1 MGSAGS
7 AGSSPPSWWPR
18 LGGLAVW
25 WFTKPEPAPDPGG
38 VGVTTVP
45 TILRPISTTTTGAAG
60 SEIMCPPAEGDAQW
74 STFKATPART
84 GCMEAPAIA
93 GPSIVWAAKVG
104 VQGWLN
110 NPVIVGGTVYVASA
124 GDVQFESDAADGVY
138 AIDLGAGTRRWFF
151 PGSFDVNG
159 VAANEDIVVA
169 TGDEGLVWGIDADEG
184 LALWT
189 ANLGVAVF
197 TNPLLLEDVVVV
209 GDASGTVSAFDLETG
224 QRQWRTTVTGAIRG
238 GAAYDGEQLYVV
250 GEGREVAALD
260 PAGRVLWRQTIAPR
274 SGEGSNLKV
283 FAAPVVAG
291 DLVVI
296 SLVREEVFSEP
307 GLVALDRQTGEVA
320 WWATDAAG
328 IKSEWGSVRS
338 SPAVVGNLLVYG
350 EGYSNSL
357 VAVGVDDGETRWAAE
372 TGPLCYPHWSSPA
385 VVSGQV
391 TCPAS
396 MGRSTPSI
404 WRPRPS
410 PGRSTWARRTAMGPS
425 PSTCPASTG
434 LSTPWTW
441 APRPWPGRST
451 WARRTAT
458 APLPPD
464 FDASFC
470 EWQPRTGTS
479 ILASPAVAANGVVV
493 VGTLEGYLFAI
504 GDTG

>member
-1 MGSAGS
+1 MRTRPWSLRTWMLVVAPVGVLAWPGPASLHAEGPVAQDFLGRPAGPGEAGTPPSAAGDESGRTVQSARAAAEPEVGFAAGS
-7 AGSSPPSWWPR
+7 AAQPLQFPGATRARELRSPR
-18 LGGLAVW
+18 
-25 WFTKPEPAPDPGG
+25 
-38 VGVTTVP
+38 
-45 TILRPISTTTTGAAG
+45 
-60 SEIMCPPAEGDAQW
+60 
-74 STFKATPART
+74 ATPAGT
-84 GCMEAPAIA
+84 QDGFAGSLAPVWVWSTEGNQASA
-93 GPSIVWAAKVG
+93 LLGP
-104 VQGWLN
+104 
-110 NPVIVGGTVYVASA
+110 VASA
-124 GDVQFESDAADGVY
+124 GDVQFQSDAADGVY

-151 PGSFDVNG
+151 RGSFDVNG

-169 TGDEGLVWGIDADEG
+169 TGDEGLVWGIDAEEG

-260 PAGRVLWRQTIAPR
+260 PAGRVLWRQTIEPR
-274 SGEGSNLKV
+274 SGEGGTLKV

-391 TCPAS
+391 YL
-396 MGRSTPSI
+396 
-404 WRPRPS
+404 PRFDGALYAVDLGTQTLAWS
-410 PGRSTWARRTAMGPS
+410 LYLGQKDRNGAF
-425 PSTCPASTG
+425 
-434 LSTPWTW
+434 
-441 APRPWPGRST
+441 
-451 WARRTAT
+451 
-458 APLPPD
+458 PPD

-470 EWQPRTGTS
+470 EWQPRTGAS

-504 GDTG
+504 GDTGA

>member
-1 MGSAGS
+1 MSRRRDYLTFFANRRGRGEFSFAHDGIRRLRWILP
-7 AGSSPPSWWPR
+7 ALLVAA

-60 SEIMCPPAEGDAQW
+60 SEIMCPPAEGDTDW

-93 GPSIVWAAKVG
+93 GPSIVWVAKVG

-124 GDVQFESDAADGVY
+124 GDVQFQSDAADGVY

-151 PGSFDVNG
+151 RGSFDVNG

-260 PAGRVLWRQTIAPR
+260 PAGRVLWRQTIEPR
-274 SGEGSNLKV
+274 SGEGGDLKV

-357 VAVGVDDGETRWAAE
+357 VAVGVDDGETRWAAD

-391 TCPAS
+391 YL
-396 MGRSTPSI
+396 
-404 WRPRPS
+404 PRFDGALYAVDLGTQTLAWS
-410 PGRSTWARRTAMGPS
+410 LYLGQKDRDGAF
-425 PSTCPASTG
+425 
-434 LSTPWTW
+434 
-441 APRPWPGRST
+441 
-451 WARRTAT
+451 
-458 APLPPD
+458 PPD

-470 EWQPRTGTS
+470 EWQPRTGAS

-504 GDTG
+504 GDTGA

>member
-1 MGSAGS
+1 MSRRRDYLTFFANRRGRGEFRFARDGMH
-7 AGSSPPSWWPR
+7 R
-18 LGGLAVW
+18 LRWILPALLIAAVGGLAVW
-25 WFTKPEPAPDPGG
+25 WFTKPEPAPDPSG

-45 TILRPISTTTTGAAG
+45 TILRPISTTTTGVAG
-60 SEIMCPPAEGDAQW
+60 SEIMCPPTEGDTQW

-84 GCMEAPAIA
+84 GCLDAPAIA

-169 TGDEGLVWGIDADEG
+169 TGDEGLVWGIDAEEG

-260 PAGRVLWRQTIAPR
+260 PAGRVLWRQTIEPR
-274 SGEGSNLKV
+274 SGEGGTLKV

-391 TCPAS
+391 YL
-396 MGRSTPSI
+396 
-404 WRPRPS
+404 PRFDGALYAVDLGTQTLAWS
-410 PGRSTWARRTAMGPS
+410 LYLGQKDRNGAF
-425 PSTCPASTG
+425 
-434 LSTPWTW
+434 
-441 APRPWPGRST
+441 
-451 WARRTAT
+451 
-458 APLPPD
+458 PPD

-470 EWQPRTGTS
+470 EWQPRTGAS

-504 GDTG
+504 GDTGA